1 MIIVLPSVLPL
12 TWYIVWLFQLTNY
25 STTSKVEIIHPN
37 THAQMR
43 EEHHNFT
50 FSSPASPLLPDL
62 LCEWRAVKPHVQ
74 KEMSQGTVL
83 FAPLFASLLSLGLR
97 SWKPQQIKRRN
108 VRLEREREK
117 KIKER
122 KPLRW
127 KIEFYFPPTLPF
139 CLPSIPQKSVLY
151 PSRLSA
157 HLCCILLQLKD
168 WTRNDCL
175 CPEISGPHSSVNSFG
190 NQMLIHHI
198 SLTRI

>member
-1 MIIVLPSVLPL
+1 MCTTTSHFLLLLLLFRPTCSASDMCREATRVKRNVTGDGALRPSVCQPPVIR
-12 TWYIVWLFQLTNY
+12 TAHMKAAADKT
-25 STTSKVEIIHPN
+25 
-37 THAQMR
+37 
-43 EEHHNFT
+43 EERW
-50 FSSPASPLLPDL
+50 A
-62 LCEWRAVKPHVQ
+62 
-74 KEMSQGTVL
+74 
-83 FAPLFASLLSLGLR
+83 
-97 SWKPQQIKRRN
+97 
-108 VRLEREREK
+108 RERGEK
-117 KIKER
+117 RIKER